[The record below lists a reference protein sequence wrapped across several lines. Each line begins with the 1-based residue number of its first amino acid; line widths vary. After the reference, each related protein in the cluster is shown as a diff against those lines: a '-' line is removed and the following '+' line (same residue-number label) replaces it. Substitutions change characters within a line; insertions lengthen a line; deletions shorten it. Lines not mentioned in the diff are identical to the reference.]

1 MDRARIGMPSAM
13 RNAAP
18 PDAFFA
24 RPLEKRGGHADLGYK
39 AAMSYAEVKP
49 ALRFAPDW
57 ALEDRYGRL
66 PPSFY
71 TLLPPEAVGSAPV
84 LIHANAAAAALID
97 LDPALFKSPDF
108 APIFSGHAP
117 LAGFSPLAMVY
128 AGHQFG
134 FYSAQLGDGR
144 ALLIAQVRNRRG
156 ELWDVQLKGA
166 GRTPYS
172 RFGDGRAVLR
182 STIREYL
189 CSEAMAA
196 LNIPTTRALA
206 IVATHEAVQRE
217 SIEPGA
223 VLTRLSP
230 SHVRFGHFEY
240 FHHTRHDAAAVKQLA
255 DHVIAEHF
263 PHLAG
268 NYAAW
273 FAEIARRT
281 AHMIAAWQAVG
292 FAHGVM
298 NTDNMSIL
306 GLTMDYGPYGFMDA
320 YDPHFICNHSD
331 EDGRYAFD
339 RQAAI
344 GHWNVRALAMALTSL
359 IPDADLFAGI
369 NSYAPAFAERYDAL
383 MRAKLGLATVAPE
396 DGALIGE
403 LLELMAANKPD
414 YTNCFRLLSR
424 VESDEQAWLDLFI
437 DHQAA
442 KGWLEKYRARAE
454 SGASARMDR
463 TNPKFVLRNW
473 IAETAIRAV
482 QDHGDIGTL
491 DRIFTMLQNPFDEQ
505 LENDSFAAP
514 PPEALR
520 GLEVSCSS

>member
-1 MDRARIGMPSAM
+1 
-13 RNAAP
+13 
-18 PDAFFA
+18 
-24 RPLEKRGGHADLGYK
+24 
-39 AAMSYAEVKP
+39 MSYAEVKSAP
-49 ALRFAPDW
+49 QFAPDW

-66 PPSFY
+66 PPSFF
-71 TLLPPEAVGSAPV
+71 TRLPPEAVGADPV

-97 LDPALFKSPDF
+97 LDPALFGNPDF
-108 APIFSGHAP
+108 ARIFSGHAP
-117 LAGFSPLAMVY
+117 LPGFSPLAMVY

-134 FYSAQLGDGR
+134 FYSARLGDGR
-144 ALLIAQVRNRRG
+144 ALLVAQVRNRQG
-156 ELWDVQLKGA
+156 ALWDVQLKGT

-206 IVATHEAVQRE
+206 VVATHEGVQRE
-217 SIEPGA
+217 RVEPGA
-223 VLTRLSP
+223 VLTRLAP

-240 FHHTRHDAAAVKQLA
+240 FHHTRQDTGAVRQLA

-273 FAEIARRT
+273 FADIVRRT

-306 GLTMDYGPYGFMDA
+306 GLTMDYGPYGFLDT

-331 EDGRYAFD
+331 EEGRYAFD
-339 RQAAI
+339 RQDVI
-344 GHWNVRALAMALTSL
+344 GHWNLRALAMALTSL
-359 IPDADLFAGI
+359 IPEDDLIAGI
-369 NSYAPAFAERYDAL
+369 DGYEPAFTEHYNAL
-383 MRAKLGLATVAPE
+383 MRAKLGLESHAAG
-396 DGALIGE
+396 DGELIGS
-403 LLELMAANKPD
+403 LLSLMAQNKAD
-414 YTNCFRLLSR
+414 YTNSFRLLSR
-424 VESDEQAWLDLFI
+424 VDSNEQAWLDLFI
-437 DHQAA
+437 DHNAA
-442 KGWLEKYRARAE
+442 KAWLTKYGARIQGE
-454 SGASARMDR
+454 RDVPARMDR
-463 TNPKFVLRNW
+463 VNPKYVLRNW
-473 IAETAIRAV
+473 VAETAIRAV
-482 QDHGDIGTL
+482 QDRGDTGML
-491 DRIFTMLQNPFDEQ
+491 DRIFTMLQSPFDEQ
-505 LENDSFAAP
+505 PQNESFAAP
-514 PPEALR
+514 PPEAMQ